1 MMQIYESEITSIE
14 SLLTTIEF
22 VNSKF
27 DHQIWWRGQ
36 RKYKWELE
44 PAVFRNGN
52 EHDER
57 ARILR
62 FQQRAISR
70 HDNLPAL
77 TDNPGWLFI
86 MQHYR
91 LPTRLLDWT
100 ESPLVA
106 LFFASEINKCHQKYP
121 AKISDAD
128 GALFAISPYLLNHN
142 QLGKN
147 GILMP
152 EEPEVIDSMM
162 PAFDESAREK
172 KKIIAIRPSEVDIRL
187 MVQLS
192 VFTIN
197 GYKIAIENLPSSD
210 KYLWK
215 FKVPRESKEK
225 LRKELKQLGI
235 RLSNIFPDLD
245 HLSKE
250 IRQLTFKP
258 FIKSP
263 PTQAERLSYSEIR
276 GTEPST

>member
-1 MMQIYESEITSIE
+1 MRIYESEITSIE

-22 VNSKF
+22 VDSKF

-36 RKYKWELE
+36 RKYKWPLE
-44 PAVFRNGN
+44 PTVFRNGN
-52 EHDER
+52 RHDER

-77 TDNPGWLFI
+77 TDKPGWLFI
-86 MQHYR
+86 MRHYR

-106 LFFASEINKCHQKYP
+106 LFFASEINECHQKYP
-121 AKISDAD
+121 DKIPDAD
-128 GALFAISPYLLNHN
+128 GALFAISPYLLNQN

-152 EEPEVIDSMM
+152 EEPEVIDAMM
-162 PAFDESAREK
+162 PAFNESAREK
-172 KKIIAIRPSEVDIRL
+172 KNIIAIRPSEVDIRL

-225 LRKELKQLGI
+225 LLKELKQLGI

-245 HLSKE
+245 HLSEE

-263 PTQAERLSYSEIR
+263 PTQAERLNYSGIR